1 MLRWAAARLRHSVV
15 GLTLAAPS
23 VAIAAP
29 PPPATPATL
38 TLNEAEAWALAH
50 NGDVRVAEAAVRAA
64 LAQLRIAREFPN
76 PSIAASVG
84 KINTD
89 GRGNGTVL
97 GNRFLERSYDS
108 IIALNQLIEIGKRH
122 PRQESAQSARRAAEA
137 RREDARRLLRRAVAQ
152 AYIGAVEAGKEVQV
166 LTDSAESM
174 RREVGVAEAR
184 LKAGDISTADDAQ
197 IEIAAERFT
206 LDAEAARATQTSAVI
221 TLETLLGLEHPQ
233 GDTRLSDTL
242 ASLAAIAPDPG
253 LSTAPINERPD
264 IAAAEADVAKA
275 EADVRL
281 QRRNRIPDL
290 TATAQFERNP
300 PDAPNSAG
308 LGVSL
313 PLPLWN
319 RNGGQIAAAV
329 AARDQAQAEL
339 EQLRLAASAEVAQ
352 ASSSAR
358 VARVRLE
365 TFQQQLLP
373 KSEDVVRSVTY
384 AYGKGGASLLDL
396 LSAQRNDND
405 LRLAA
410 ARAQADYATALSA
423 LAAALNR
430 EFAISHP

>member
-1 MLRWAAARLRHSVV
+1 MRWAAARIRHSVV
-15 GLTLAAPS
+15 GLTLTSPS

-29 PPPATPATL
+29 ATPDVPVSAPATL
-38 TLNEAEAWALAH
+38 TLNEAQAWALAR
-50 NGDVRVAEAAVRAA
+50 NADLRVAEAAVRAA
-64 LAQLRIAREFPN
+64 LAQMRIAREFPN
-76 PSIAASVG
+76 PAISASVG

-97 GNRFLERSYDS
+97 GNRFLDRSYDS

-152 AYIGAVEAGKEVQV
+152 AYIGAVEAGEEVQV
-166 LTDSAESM
+166 LTESAESM

-184 LKAGDISTADDAQ
+184 LKAGDISTSDDDQ

-206 LDAEAARATQTSAVI
+206 LDAEAARATRTSATI
-221 TLETLLGLEHPQ
+221 TLETLLGFAHPQ

-242 ASLAAIAPDPG
+242 QSLAAVASHVALGTTPLD
-253 LSTAPINERPD
+253 ERPD
-264 IAAAEADVAKA
+264 IIAAKADVAKA

-281 QRRNRIPDL
+281 QRRNRIPDV
-290 TATAQFERNP
+290 TASAQFERNP

-319 RNGGQIAAAV
+319 RNGGQIAAAL
-329 AARDQAQAEL
+329 AARDQAEAEL
-339 EQLRLAASAEVAQ
+339 EQLRLAAAAEVAQ
-352 ASSSAR
+352 ASSAAR
-358 VARVRLE
+358 VARLRLDS
-365 TFQQQLLP
+365 FQQQLLP
-373 KSEDVVRSVTY
+373 KSENVVRSVTY

-410 ARAQADYATALSA
+410 ARAQADYATARVA
-423 LAAALNR
+423 LAAALNQ
-430 EFAISHP
+430 SL